1 MSTAMKI
8 IERKREIQEC
18 IKYLMKSVKTRL
30 SAERIKNLSDG
41 TSKKDYRFPF
51 ELQFD
56 ELPYT
61 ALYINLKTAVYDHLS
76 HFVSGENKAFVPTN
90 LKEFDTKPVPYCD
103 IDLDTLDSA
112 LRDMEEDL
120 LWSDVH
126 RPVGAILLKLKDD
139 WNQICDYVAKDG
151 SLHCDE
157 VEEDEDGTVCG
168 VDLSPI
174 LEKNPW
180 AIHWGGGVF
189 ETGVSDYC
197 CVAGDEL
204 ARAYLEAKGIAAKV
218 DATTPKDQK
227 SRDYVLRLISKS
239 LFLKT
244 CEPLNVVVDTL
255 SFPPY
260 KIPEEV
266 ILAILEQTL
275 AGMKRVVFAKQLKI
289 LSDNK
294 ELSKG
299 DLTKAL
305 GYSKDKFSACT
316 ALYGDL
322 TIPEDELKAALRELG
337 KPETLFNI

>member
-41 TSKKDYRFPF
+41 SSKKDYRFPF

-76 HFVSGENKAFVPTN
+76 HFVSEENKEFVPTN

-103 IDLDTLDSA
+103 IDLDTLDST
-112 LRDMEEDL
+112 LRGMEEDL

-139 WNQICDYVAKDG
+139 WNQVRDYVDKDG
-151 SLHCDE
+151 SLHCSE
-157 VEEDEDGTVCG
+157 VEEEEDGTVCG
-168 VDLSPI
+168 VDLFPL
-174 LEKNPW
+174 LERNPW
-180 AIHWGGGVF
+180 SVYWD
-189 ETGVSDYC
+189 SDLSGSDNNEYFC
-197 CVAGDEL
+197 IEGDEL
-204 ARAYLEAKGIAAKV
+204 ARAYLETKGIAAKV
-218 DATTPKDQK
+218 DASTPKDQR
-227 SRDYVLRLISKS
+227 SRDYVLRLIGKG

-275 AGMKRVVFAKQLKI
+275 AGMKRVVFAKQLKT

-337 KPETLFNI
+337 KPENLFNI